1 MLPSNKTLYVRSSSL
16 IGMDRFFEDHG
27 LDGAEELIE
36 VGIDASALNDFTQL
50 ISFDALNKLM
60 LNLAEKTGVESIG
73 CDLALRAPRTL
84 DNIGPLALVLKL
96 GNTTGECVQN
106 ALKYVDYLT
115 NGLDVRVIEYPEE
128 QLAEF
133 RYTPFPPVKN
143 TRHLVE
149 HALVT
154 ARSAMAL
161 LLQDDTILPK
171 RVTLRHS
178 APRDGAAL
186 AEHFGCPIE
195 YDAETNSMFVD
206 HKLLLVKTS
215 GTDEQVSQIVYSY
228 LEAEI
233 QKLEAAGTPPGK
245 PKEALNI
252 IKATI
257 EKKPTPK

>member
-16 IGMDRFFEDHG
+16 MGMDQFFEEHG
-27 LDGAEELIE
+27 LVGTEELIE
-36 VGIDASALNDFTQL
+36 VGIEASALSDFTQL

-73 CDLALRAPRTL
+73 SDLALRAPRML

-115 NGLDVRVIEYPEE
+115 NGLDVRIIEYPDE
-128 QLAEF
+128 QLVEF
-133 RYTPFPPVKN
+133 RYTPFPPVIN
-143 TRHLVE
+143 RRHLVE
-149 HALVT
+149 HAMVT

-161 LLQDDTILPK
+161 LLQDDKILPE
-171 RVTLRHS
+171 RVTFRHS

-186 AEHFGCPIE
+186 ARHFGCPIE

-206 HKLLLVKTS
+206 QKLLFIETS

-228 LEAEI
+228 LE
-233 QKLEAAGTPPGK
+233 
-245 PKEALNI
+245 PKSRSCL
-252 IKATI
+252 KS
-257 EKKPTPK
+257 